1 MQQQA
6 ETAPALFSA
15 IQLIGDADVSEF
27 AFLCHG
33 ATHQSVAC
41 SLLLA
46 AIAAAYYPRAD
57 RYYLTRRRGHVVMPT
72 VWACMCVPLISQ
84 AAASISRDALTT
96 AAEEA
101 CVAAKAVAV
110 AKAWRLRLRRASE
123 VRWQPSLNCPQVM
136 MWLL

>member
-57 RYYLTRRRGHVVMPT
+57 RYYLTTEERTRRDAYSLGVYVCPIDFASSCFNWQGCANDSSRGGVRGGEGGGGGKGM
-72 VWACMCVPLISQ
+72 
-84 AAASISRDALTT
+84 AAAATQGRGY
-96 AAEEA
+96 
-101 CVAAKAVAV
+101 
-110 AKAWRLRLRRASE
+110 
-123 VRWQPSLNCPQVM
+123 
-136 MWLL
+136 